1 MARHPIPKV
10 IDGHLALLGG
20 TGEAMPAIMVGSA
33 AWYAWLNDATT
44 RSFAFHSPHG
54 VLTARRER
62 RHGTWYWYAYRSQQ
76 GHLTKAYLGKSE
88 ELTTE
93 RLHNVA
99 AMLATST
106 LTSLHMSD
114 TPSPTAPPDA
124 TLPSPVASSTSSA
137 SSADMPL
144 LMTKLYI
151 PHARQNMVSRTRLT
165 ERMNAG
171 MRGTLTLIVAPA
183 GWGKTTLLSAWHTDP
198 NRPAQPLAWVS
209 LDAGDNDPVRFWTYF
224 IVALNTPYPSVGE
237 AALDLLHSPQPPPI
251 ESVLTLLLNALA
263 TRSTETVL
271 VLDDYHL
278 IEALPIHDA
287 LTFLLDHAP
296 PQLHLVIASRL
307 DPPLPL
313 ARLRAGGSLT
323 ELRTADLRFT
333 PQEAAAFLTEVMGLP
348 LSLEEIVALEARTE
362 GWIAGLHLA
371 ALSLQGRDDLAGFIT
386 AFAGS
391 NRYIID
397 FLVEEVLARQAEN
410 VQHFLV
416 RTCLLARLSS
426 SLCDAVRGGDESQA
440 LLEYLERTNLF
451 LIALDDRRQW
461 YRYHHLFA
469 EVLQNRL
476 RQTQPAE
483 VPELH
488 HRACGWYEQHHMFA
502 DAVTHALAVPDVERA
517 ARLIEQHGY
526 SFALRGQLSTMM
538 GWYNQLP
545 DALILTRP
553 RLCLLHAF
561 GLLLSNQIEASSARL
576 LTVEQAIRSA
586 SSTEETQSMLGQVAL
601 TRGYISLYFGDV
613 EGSVQ
618 WCRQALDLLPETET
632 GWWASSFLGTAR
644 AYLVSGE
651 VTTAVEER
659 VEDAVSVA
667 RASGNLVTLLSSISL
682 LGRLQVLQGRLRTA
696 ARSYGQA
703 REVAAGRESLQTLVN
718 SADYYFGMGDLL
730 RERNE
735 LDEAERHLMQGMDLA
750 GGTLTVYA
758 EIVTLGYTALAR
770 LQQARGN
777 LQGALATLSAF
788 AELAHQRHYVPR
800 LLARG
805 AAVWAQ
811 LELAH
816 GHLAKALRWMEE
828 SGLSASD
835 GETSYARE
843 REYLTLARVRIAQG
857 REHPTGPFLA
867 EALALLARLLE
878 DAGPKARTRSA
889 IEILILRAL
898 ALEAQGERAEAL
910 TALDRALALA
920 APEGYVRL
928 FIDEGAPMATLL
940 RQAHMRG
947 IEPEYVAHLLAA
959 FAQAGASLHLSAP
972 NASPLVEALTGRE
985 REVLQLLVDGASN
998 REIAQRLVLSVN
1010 TVKKHVFNICG
1021 KLGVQS
1027 RAQAIAKART
1037 LDLLRGA
1044 GERP

>member
-10 IDGHLALLGG
+10 IDDHLTPLDV
-20 TGEAMPAIMVGSA
+20 TGEAVPAIMIGSA
-33 AWYAWLNDATT
+33 GWYAWLNDATT
-44 RSFAFHSPHG
+44 RSFAFHSPQG
-54 VLTARRER
+54 ILTARRER
-62 RHGTWYWYAYRSQQ
+62 RHGTWYWYAYRSQH
-76 GHLTKAYLGKSE
+76 GHLSKAYLGKSE

-99 AMLATST
+99 AVLAMST

-124 TLPSPVASSTSSA
+124 TLPSPVASPTSSA
-137 SSADMPL
+137 SAGGIPL

-151 PHARQNMVSRTRLT
+151 PPARQNMVSRTRLT
-165 ERMNAG
+165 ERMSAG

-183 GWGKTTLLSAWHTDP
+183 GWGKTTLLSAWHADP
-198 NRPAQPLAWVS
+198 SRPAQPLAWVS
-209 LDAGDNDPVRFWTYF
+209 LDAGDNDPVRFWTYV
-224 IVALNTPYPSVGE
+224 IVALNTLYSSVGE
-237 AALDLLHSPQPPPI
+237 TALALLHSPQSPPI
-251 ESVLTLLLNALA
+251 ESVLTLLLNALT

-278 IEALPIHDA
+278 IEAQPIHNA
-287 LTFLLDHAP
+287 LAFLLDQLP
-296 PQLHLVIASRL
+296 SQLHLVIAGRL

-313 ARLRAGGSLT
+313 ARLRARGSLI

-333 PQEAAAFLTEVMGLP
+333 PQEATAFLTEVMGLP
-348 LSLEEIVALEARTE
+348 LSQEEIVALEVRTE

-397 FLVEEVLARQAEN
+397 YLFEEVLARQPEN

-416 RTCLLARLSS
+416 QTCLLARLSS
-426 SLCDAVRGGDESQA
+426 SLCDAVRGNDESQA
-440 LLEYLERTNLF
+440 LLEYLERINLF
-451 LIALDDRRQW
+451 IVAFDDQRQW

-469 EVLQNRL
+469 EALQNRL
-476 RQTQPAE
+476 QQTQPTE

-488 HRACGWYEQHHMFA
+488 RRACGWYEQHHMFA

-526 SFALRGQLSTMM
+526 SFALQGQLYTMLD
-538 GWYNQLP
+538 WFNRLP
-545 DALILTRP
+545 DTLILRRP
-553 RLCLLHAF
+553 RLCNLHAF
-561 GLLLSNQIEASSARL
+561 VLLLSNQIDASSARL
-576 LTVEQAIRSA
+576 HDVEHAIRSA

-601 TRGYISLYFGDV
+601 TRGYIALYFGDV

-651 VTTAVEER
+651 VTSAVEER
-659 VEDAVSVA
+659 VEAAASLA

-696 ARSYGQA
+696 AHSYGQA
-703 REVAAGRESLQTLVN
+703 REVAPARERLQTLVN

-730 RERNE
+730 REWNE
-735 LDEAERHLMQGMDLA
+735 LDEAERHITQGMDLTR
-750 GGTLTVYA
+750 GTLTVYA
-758 EIVTLGYTALAR
+758 EIVTLGYTARAR
-770 LQQARGN
+770 LQQAQGN
-777 LQGALATLSAF
+777 FQGALATLSAF
-788 AELAHQRHYVPR
+788 ADLAHQRHFVPR
-800 LLARG
+800 LRARG
-805 AAVWAQ
+805 AAVRAQ

-816 GHLAKALRWMEE
+816 SHLAAAVRWMEE

-835 GETSYARE
+835 EEMSYAHE
-843 REYLTLARVRIAQG
+843 PEYLTLARVRIAQG
-857 REHPTGPFLA
+857 REHPTGPFLS
-867 EALALLARLLE
+867 EALVLLARLLE
-878 DAGPKARTRSA
+878 DAEPRARMSSV
-889 IEILILRAL
+889 IEILILHAL
-898 ALEAQGERAEAL
+898 VLEVQGERAEAF
-910 TALDRALALA
+910 TALDRALTLA
-920 APEGYVRL
+920 EPEGYLRL
-928 FIDEGAPMATLL
+928 FIDEGAPMLALL
-940 RQAHMRG
+940 RQAHMRD
-947 IEPEYVAHLLAA
+947 ILPEYVAHLLAA
-959 FAQAGASLHLSAP
+959 FAQAGVSLHLPDPS
-972 NASPLVEALTGRE
+972 ASPLVEALTGRE

-1027 RAQAIAKART
+1027 RTQAIAKART
-1037 LDLLRGA
+1037 LELLRGA
-1044 GERP
+1044 GVKL

>member
-10 IDGHLALLGG
+10 IDDRLTSPAV

-33 AWYAWLNDATT
+33 GWYAWLSDATT
-44 RSFAFHSPHG
+44 RSFAFHSPEG

-62 RHGTWYWYAYRSQQ
+62 RHGTWYWYAYRSHH
-76 GHLTKAYLGKSE
+76 GHLSKAYLGKSE

-106 LTSLHMSD
+106 LTSRPMSD
-114 TPSPTAPPDA
+114 TPSPTTPPDA
-124 TLPSPVASSTSSA
+124 TLPSSVASPTTSA
-137 SSADMPL
+137 SPAEIPL
-144 LMTKLYI
+144 LMTKLYV
-151 PHARQNMVSRTRLT
+151 PHARENMVSRPRLV

-171 MRGTLTLIVAPA
+171 MKGTLTLIVAPA

-198 NRPAQPLAWVS
+198 SRPAQRLAWVS
-209 LDAGDNDPVRFWTYF
+209 LDAGDNDPVRFWTCV
-224 IVALNTPYPSVGE
+224 IVALNTPSSSVGE
-237 AALDLLHSPQPPPI
+237 TALALLHSPQSPPI

-278 IEALPIHDA
+278 IEAQPIHDS
-287 LTFLLDHAP
+287 LTFLLDHLP
-296 PQLHLVIASRL
+296 SQLHLVIASRL

-313 ARLRAGGSLT
+313 ARLRARGSLI

-348 LSLEEIVALEARTE
+348 LSLEDIVALESRTE

-371 ALSLQGRDDLAGFIT
+371 ALSLQGRDDLTGFIT

-397 FLVEEVLARQAEN
+397 YLVEEVLARQPEN
-410 VQHFLV
+410 VQHFLAQ
-416 RTCLLARLSS
+416 TCVLARLSS
-426 SLCDAVRGGDESQA
+426 SLCDAVRGTDESQA

-451 LIALDDRRQW
+451 IIAFDDQRQW

-469 EVLQNRL
+469 EVLRNRL
-476 RQTQPAE
+476 QQTQPTE

-488 HRACGWYEQHHMFA
+488 RRACGWYQQHQMFA
-502 DAVTHALAVPDVERA
+502 EAVTHALAIPDVQRVA
-517 ARLIEQHGY
+517 DLIEQHGY
-526 SFALRGQLSTMM
+526 SFALQGQLSTML
-538 GWYNQLP
+538 GWYKQLP
-545 DALILTRP
+545 DTLILTRP

-561 GLLLSNQIEASSARL
+561 VLLLTNQIEVSSARL
-576 LTVEQAIRSA
+576 LTVERAIRSA
-586 SSTEETQSMLGQVAL
+586 APTEETQSMLGQVAL
-601 TRGYISLYFGDV
+601 IRGYISLYFGDV
-613 EGSVQ
+613 ASSVQ

-651 VTTAVEER
+651 VTSPVEER
-659 VEDAVSVA
+659 VEAAVSVA

-696 ARSYGQA
+696 VHSYGQA
-703 REVAAGRESLQTLVN
+703 KDVAPGRERLQTLVN
-718 SADYYFGMGDLL
+718 SADFYFGMGDLL

-735 LDEAERHLMQGMDLA
+735 LDEAERHLKQGMDLA

-758 EIVTLGYTALAR
+758 EIVTLGYIALAR
-770 LQQARGN
+770 LQEARGN
-777 LQGALATLSAF
+777 FQGALVTLSAF
-788 AELAHQRHYVPR
+788 AELAHQRRFVPR

-805 AAVWAQ
+805 AAVQAQ

-816 GHLAKALRWMEE
+816 GHLTAAVRWMEE

-835 GETSYARE
+835 EAMSYARE
-843 REYLTLARVRIAQG
+843 PEYLTLVRVYIAEG
-857 REHPTGPFLA
+857 REKPTGPFLS
-867 EALALLARLLE
+867 EALVLLVHLLK
-878 DAGPKARTRSA
+878 DAESNTRMSSV

-898 ALEAQGERAEAL
+898 ALEVQGERAEAL
-910 TALDRALALA
+910 TALDRALTLA
-920 APEGYVRL
+920 APEGYMRL
-928 FIDEGAPMATLL
+928 FIDEGAPMAALL
-940 RQAHMRG
+940 RQTHMHDIVPG
-947 IEPEYVAHLLAA
+947 YVAHLLEA
-959 FAQAGASLHLSAP
+959 FAQVGASPYPPDP
-972 NASPLVEALTGRE
+972 NAGPLVEALTGRE
-985 REVLQLLVDGASN
+985 REVLQLVVDGASN
-998 REIAQRLVLSVN
+998 REIAERLVLSVN

-1027 RAQAIAKART
+1027 RTQAIARSRS
-1037 LDLLRGA
+1037 LGLLL
-1044 GERP
+1044 